1 MMQTTDRW
9 YLSVA
14 QASDRLGVSR
24 AAVYGRCK
32 RGVIPSINTD
42 QGIRIPLA
50 AFQAYQRRLLGDDR
64 VPTLVRD

>member
-1 MMQTTDRW
+1 MPGTEDW

-24 AAVYGRCK
+24 SAVYGRCR
-32 RGVIPSINTD
+32 RGVIPSIETA

-50 AFQAYQRRLLGDDR
+50 AFQAYQRRLLGDER